1 MGLFFADHMAASV
14 AHFVCF
20 EVGHLVEVIFR
31 SGSLAA
37 GWMWTVIAVVRM
49 ETVIYVAMEIG
60 WAVEPGASADEDA
73 ADKPFRSVI
82 AVGGA
87 VVRRNVIIAVRTL
100 RRDSDV
106 HAHLSLCCGSSQHK
120 A

>member
-1 MGLFFADHMAASV
+1 MGLVFADHVAASV

-20 EVGHLVEVIFR
+20 EVGHFVEVIVG

-37 GWMWTVIAVVRM
+37 CWHRTVIAVVRM
-49 ETVIYVAMEIG
+49 ETVIYVAVEIR
-60 WAVEPGASADEDA
+60 WAVKPGASANEDA

-82 AVGGA
+82 TVGGA
-87 VVRRNVIIAVRTL
+87 VVRRNVVIAVGAL

-106 HAHLSLCCGSSQHK
+106 HAHLSSRCGSSHHK